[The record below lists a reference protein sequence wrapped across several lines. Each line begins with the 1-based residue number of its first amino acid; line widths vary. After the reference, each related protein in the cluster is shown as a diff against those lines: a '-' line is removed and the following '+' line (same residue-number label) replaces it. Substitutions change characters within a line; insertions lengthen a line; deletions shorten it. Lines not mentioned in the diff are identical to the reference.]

1 MAQQGQLDLLS
12 IFKQVSKSVKQNKD
26 TLNQAD
32 SYNHDHGDHMVEIFD
47 VITQAMKEKKNA
59 EPADQLEYAAQI
71 LRRKSSSGSGKVYAD
86 NLESA
91 AKQVTGK
98 DLNIGMILTILQSL
112 MGSSQKTGGA
122 GGNDLLTTLLGSL
135 LGGGSSSSGAGD
147 LLGSLLGQKGGSTMG
162 SGGSGDSGAGDLL
175 GSLLNQMGGSSP
187 RSGGSGAD
195 DLLGSLLNQMSGST
209 SRLGGSGADDL
220 LGSLMGQM
228 AGGSSKSTGSNQG
241 LDLNDLLG
249 AGLKAMANS
258 QNGKGGLDSLAGTLL
273 SGSQMAESDYRKQ
286 SGEVV
291 TKAALEALS
300 SMLKK

>member
-162 SGGSGDSGAGDLL
+162 SGGSDDSGAGDLL

-187 RSGGSGAD
+187 RS
-195 DLLGSLLNQMSGST
+195 
-209 SRLGGSGADDL
+209 GGSGADDL

>member
-71 LRRKSSSGSGKVYAD
+71 LRRKSTSGSGKVYAD

-98 DLNIGMILTILQSL
+98 DLNIGMILAILQSL

-195 DLLGSLLNQMSGST
+195 DLLGSL
-209 SRLGGSGADDL
+209 
-220 LGSLMGQM
+220 MGQM

>member
-98 DLNIGMILTILQSL
+98 EINIGMIMSILMAL
-112 MGSSQKTGGA
+112 MGASRKTGNSGST
-122 GGNDLLTTLLGSL
+122 DMLGSL
-135 LGGGSSSSGAGD
+135 LGTLLGGNSSASGMDDLLGGLLGQNSGGSASSAPGMDD
-147 LLGSLLGQKGGSTMG
+147 LLGSLLGQKSGS
-162 SGGSGDSGAGDLL
+162 A
-175 GSLLNQMGGSSP
+175 SSAP
-187 RSGGSGAD
+187 GMD
-195 DLLGSLLNQMSGST
+195 DLLGSLLGQKNGST
-209 SRLGGSGADDL
+209 AKSQNGTDLG
-220 LGSLMGQM
+220 
-228 AGGSSKSTGSNQG
+228 
-241 LDLNDLLG
+241 DLLG
-249 AGLKAMANS
+249 AGMDALQGS
-258 QNGKGGLDSLAGTLL
+258 QKGKSGLDALTGAIL
-273 SGSQMAESDYRKQ
+273 SGSQMSNSDYRQQ
-286 SGEVV
+286 SGELV

>member
-1 MAQQGQLDLLS
+1 MAQQGQMDLLS

-59 EPADQLEYAAQI
+59 DPADQLEYAAQI
-71 LRRKSSSGSGKVYAD
+71 LRRKSNSGSGKVYAD

-98 DLNIGMILTILQSL
+98 DINIGMILTILQSL
-112 MGSSQKTGGA
+112 MGASQKSGGS
-122 GGNDLLTTLLGSL
+122 GNNDMLTTLLGSL

-147 LLGSLLGQKGGSTMG
+147 HLGSLLGQKGGSSMST
-162 SGGSGDSGAGDLL
+162 GGSGAK
-175 GSLLNQMGGSSP
+175 
-187 RSGGSGAD
+187 GAD
-195 DLLGSLLNQMSGST
+195 DLLGSLLNQVGGS
-209 SRLGGSGADDL
+209 SPQSGGSGADDL

-228 AGGSSKSTGSNQG
+228 AGSSSRTTGSNQG

-249 AGLKAMANS
+249 AGLKALANS
-258 QNGKGGLDSLAGTLL
+258 QDGKSGLDSLAGTLL
-273 SGSQMAESDYRKQ
+273 SGSQMAESDHRKQ
-286 SGEVV
+286 SGEIV
-291 TKAALEALS
+291 TKAVLGALT
-300 SMLKK
+300 SMMQK

>member
-147 LLGSLLGQKGGSTMG
+147 LLGSLLGQQGGSTMG

-187 RSGGSGAD
+187 RS
-195 DLLGSLLNQMSGST
+195 
-209 SRLGGSGADDL
+209 GGSGADDL

>member
-98 DLNIGMILTILQSL
+98 EINIGMIMSILMAL
-112 MGSSQKTGGA
+112 MGASRKTGNSGST
-122 GGNDLLTTLLGSL
+122 DMLGSL
-135 LGGGSSSSGAGD
+135 LGTLLGGNSSASGMDDLLGGLLGQNSGGSASSAPGMDD
-147 LLGSLLGQKGGSTMG
+147 LLGSLLGQKTGGSP
-162 SGGSGDSGAGDLL
+162 GATPG
-175 GSLLNQMGGSSP
+175 M
-187 RSGGSGAD
+187 D
-195 DLLGSLLNQMSGST
+195 DLLGSLLGQKSGSA
-209 SRLGGSGADDL
+209 SSAPGMDDL
-220 LGSLMGQM
+220 LGSLLGQKN
-228 AGGSSKSTGSNQG
+228 GSTAKSQNGT
-241 LDLNDLLG
+241 DLGDLLG
-249 AGLKAMANS
+249 AGMDALQGS
-258 QNGKGGLDSLAGTLL
+258 QKGKSGLDALTGAIL
-273 SGSQMAESDYRKQ
+273 SGSQMSNSDYRQQ
-286 SGEVV
+286 SGELV